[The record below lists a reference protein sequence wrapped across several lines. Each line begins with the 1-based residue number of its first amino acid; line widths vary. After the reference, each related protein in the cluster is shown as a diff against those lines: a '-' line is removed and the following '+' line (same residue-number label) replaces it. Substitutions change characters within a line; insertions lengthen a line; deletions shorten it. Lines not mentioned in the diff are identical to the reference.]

1 AVDGRLG
8 GIVAVADTLKP
19 HAADAVRA
27 LKSMGIE
34 VLMMTG
40 DNRRTAE
47 AIARQAGIERVI
59 AEVLPGQKAERIKE
73 LQAEGKVV
81 AMVGDGINDAP
92 ALAQSDVGIALGS
105 GTDVAMEAGGIVLI
119 KDDLRDV
126 VASIQLSRQTVR
138 KIRQNLFWAFAYNTA
153 LIPLA
158 AGILAGFGIIL
169 NPIIAGAAMGFS
181 SVSVVM
187 NSMTLRRFRPQL

>member
-1 AVDGRLG
+1 
-8 GIVAVADTLKP
+8 
-19 HAADAVRA
+19 
-27 LKSMGIE
+27 MGIE

-47 AIARQAGIERVI
+47 AIARQAGIDRVI
-59 AEVLPGQKAERIKE
+59 AEVLPGQKAEKIRE
-73 LQAEGKVV
+73 LQASGHVV

-105 GTDVAMEAGGIVLI
+105 GTDIAIEAGGIVLI

-126 VASIQLSRQTVR
+126 VASIQLSRSTVR
-138 KIRQNLFWAFAYNTA
+138 KIRQNLFWAFFYNTA

-169 NPIIAGAAMGFS
+169 NPIIAGGAMGFS
-181 SVSVVM
+181 SVSVVL